1 MAIRPVFCIYN
12 RIPYVKVVSIEFT
25 FHSGFAVSQKQKSY
39 LSLQTNYLEKHP
51 DSNILEISSKS
62 MESLGVELS
71 AFNLMIK
78 TNQREF
84 SVESAFQSS
93 KVFEKGGPYTDILD
107 KNAREA
113 KKDIRLKNS
122 GKLISFQYFGRQYP
136 LEPKDYFYNWLY
148 INSLYLNK
156 PLMQQIVKYNSFTDI
171 EFNPDK
177 SINCQAKAIALFV
190 SLYKEDLLEE
200 SLKSQENFLQ
210 IAYGIKT
217 NKENKMAFEQIDI
230 NSLYKK

>member
-12 RIPYVKVVSIEFT
+12 RIPYVKIINIEFT
-25 FHSGFAVSQKQKSY
+25 FYSGFAVSQKQKSY
-39 LSLQTNYLEKHP
+39 LSLQANYLEEYP
-51 DSNILEISSKS
+51 DGKILEISSKS
-62 MESLGVELS
+62 MDILGVELS

-107 KNAREA
+107 KSAKEA
-113 KKDIRLKNS
+113 KKDIRLKTS
-122 GKLISFQYFGRQYP
+122 GRLIAFQYFGKQYS

-148 INSLYLNK
+148 INSLYINK
-156 PLMQQIVKYNSFTDI
+156 PLMQQIVSYDSFTDI

-177 SINCQAKAIALFV
+177 SINCQAKATALFV
-190 SLYKEDLLEE
+190 SLYKEGLLED
-200 SLKSQENFLQ
+200 SLKSQEDFLQ
-210 IAYGIKT
+210 IVYGIK
-217 NKENKMAFEQIDI
+217 NKKENKTTFQQINI
-230 NSLYKK
+230 NSIL